1 MISAPTFY
9 QKDAGMMEYWN
20 TGIMVPF
27 EKTNIPSFHHSRFP
41 KKLRFTNPL
50 GMITHGH
57 LKNRFWTKVIGD
69 VGSRKLL

>member
-1 MISAPTFY
+1 
-9 QKDAGMMEYWN
+9 
-20 TGIMVPF
+20 MVPF
-27 EKTNIPSFHHSRFP
+27 EKPNIPSFHHSRFP

-69 VGSRKLL
+69 IEAEGYHRILQEGLEGGSQVSKL